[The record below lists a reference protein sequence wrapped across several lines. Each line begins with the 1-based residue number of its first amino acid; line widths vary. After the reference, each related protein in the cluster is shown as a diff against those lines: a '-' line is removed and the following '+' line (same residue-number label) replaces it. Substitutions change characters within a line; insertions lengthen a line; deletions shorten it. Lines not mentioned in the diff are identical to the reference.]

1 MRLFPAPVTLHP
13 ARLYLDFWRLDLKP
27 LNFLVTLCLALFAAP
42 LFAAANTAQVNVLS
56 YASTN
61 VTTSAYVELVA
72 SSPISV
78 SKLQICDTS
87 TKLLKIASG
96 AAGSETDRFTVQ
108 VSGCVVVPYFFVA
121 GTRFSIKAVDASAT
135 TGYDALSFIP

>member
-1 MRLFPAPVTLHP
+1 M
-13 ARLYLDFWRLDLKP
+13 KP
-27 LNFLVTLCLALFAAP
+27 LRLLLSFFFLFLASP
-42 LFAAANTAQVNVLS
+42 LFATAVTNQVNVLAYS
-56 YASTN
+56 GTN

-72 SSPISV
+72 SSAISV
-78 SKLQICDTS
+78 SKLQVCDTS

-108 VSGCVVVPYFFVA
+108 VSGCVVVPYFFPA

-135 TGYDALSFIP
+135 TGYNTLSFLP